1 MLSNLK
7 LLLGITDNSKDEL
20 LSLLID
26 IAKDTALRK
35 MYPFAEDISDKLV
48 PLKYEFWVV
57 QAAKEM
63 YQNMGNEN
71 VVRYSENG
79 LSIEYKDLIN
89 GISNDLLNQ
98 LPSKVGLPQ

>member
-7 LLLGITDNSKDEL
+7 LLLGITDSSKDDL
-20 LSLLID
+20 LSLLIQV
-26 IAKDTALRK
+26 AQDTALRK
-35 MYPFAEDISDKLV
+35 MYPFAKDISDKIV
-48 PLKYEFWVV
+48 PLKYELWVV

-63 YQNMGNEN
+63 YQNLGNEN
-71 VVRYSENG
+71 VKRYSENG

-98 LPSKVGLPQ
+98 LPSKVGVPE